1 MRGAL
6 KVRDRLREEIPA
18 SQLDHY
24 LTRQLHRIPGFDAVD
39 VSAGYRLSVPD
50 TRGCNWSGNV
60 VLLYRGC
67 APRPKLAAAALR
79 PIVRA
84 ARARFNMSE

>member
-6 KVRDRLREEIPA
+6 KVKDRLREEVPA
-18 SQLDHY
+18 SRLDRY
-24 LTRQLHRIPGFDAVD
+24 LTRHLHRVPGFDVVD

-60 VLLYRGC
+60 VLLHGSR
-67 APRPKLAAAALR
+67 APRAELTAAALR

>member
-1 MRGAL
+1 VRGAL
-6 KVRDRLREEIPA
+6 KVTGWLREEIPA
-18 SQLDHY
+18 SRLDRY
-24 LTRQLHRIPGFDAVD
+24 LTQQLHRVPGFDAVD

-60 VLLYRGC
+60 VLLHGSR
-67 APRPKLAAAALR
+67 APLRELTAAALR

>member
-1 MRGAL
+1 MRVSL
-6 KVRDRLREEIPA
+6 KVKDRLREEIPA
-18 SQLDHY
+18 SRLDQY
-24 LTRQLHRIPGFDAVD
+24 LTRQLHRVPGFDAVD

-50 TRGCNWSGNV
+50 AGGCNWSGNV
-60 VLLYRGC
+60 VLLYDRC
-67 APRPKLAAAALR
+67 APRPELTAAALR

>member
-1 MRGAL
+1 MRGAQ
-6 KVRDRLREEIPA
+6 KVTDRRREEIPA
-18 SQLDHY
+18 SRLDRY
-24 LTRQLHRIPGFDAVD
+24 LTQQLHRVPGFDAVD

-50 TRGCNWSGNV
+50 ARGCNWSGNV
-60 VLLYRGC
+60 VLLHGLR
-67 APRPKLAAAALR
+67 APRRELTAAALR